1 MDPKSE
7 QMLKKWFQKV
17 NKHVEKLCP
26 GRSWGVR
33 GAQDAQKL
41 WILSGFG
48 LDLVPFGELFGDLFV
63 FFLGPPGR

>member
-1 MDPKSE
+1 MVDKSYT
-7 QMLKKWFQKV
+7 
-17 NKHVEKLCP
+17 NVEKWCP

-48 LDLVPFGELFGDLFV
+48 LDLVPFGELFGHLFGL